1 MCRALTVNAR
11 WGAARR
17 FIKMSSPNMNKLIL
31 VGSTLIYSSVVLFG
45 ADRTKLGLA
54 RRDSLSLICLVRSC
68 AFASPSPPFS
78 FLLFFLT

>member
-1 MCRALTVNAR
+1 
-11 WGAARR
+11 
-17 FIKMSSPNMNKLIL
+17 MSSPNMNNLIL

-68 AFASPSPPFS
+68 SFS
-78 FLLFFLT
+78 YSSSSSSCLSLLVQ